1 MDETQRRLDDLLIAW
16 HKWAKGY
23 QHVGGINS
31 SPAFRDAKTSR
42 GWDTVADIVDGEIHH
57 SVMESVEYAIN
68 GDSNGQGAMEP
79 DYRTALQIQARNLA
93 TGYSVWISPR
103 LPNDIESRAQLL
115 GLARM
120 ALIVRLVGAGV
131 MEKEVDMA

>member
-1 MDETQRRLDDLLIAW
+1 MNQTQRTLDDLLCAW

-31 SPAFRDAKTSR
+31 SPMFRDTKTSR

-57 SVMESVEYAIN
+57 SVMESIDFNVM
-68 GDSNGQGAMEP
+68 QLEP
-79 DYRTALQIQARNLA
+79 DYRTALQLQARNLA
-93 TGYSVWISPR
+93 TGYSVWNSPR

-120 ALIVRLVGAGV
+120 ALILRLVSAGV
-131 MEKEVDMA
+131 MNSGC

>member
-1 MDETQRRLDDLLIAW
+1 MNQTQRTLDELLASW

-31 SPAFRDAKTSR
+31 SPMFRDTKTSR

-57 SVMESVEYAIN
+57 SVMESIDFHVM
-68 GDSNGQGAMEP
+68 QLQP
-79 DYRTALQIQARNLA
+79 DYRTALQIQARNIA
-93 TGYSVWISPR
+93 SGCSVWTSPR
-103 LPNDIESRAQLL
+103 LPNDVQSRAQLL

-120 ALIVRLVGAGV
+120 ALILRLVSAGI
-131 MEKEVDMA
+131 MEKEFDTTA

>member
-1 MDETQRRLDDLLIAW
+1 MTPKKEGGGMDETQRRLDDLLIAW

-57 SVMESVEYAIN
+57 SVMESIDFNVM
-68 GDSNGQGAMEP
+68 QLEP

-93 TGYSVWISPR
+93 TGRYVWTSPR

-115 GLARM
+115 GLARV
-120 ALIVRLVGAGV
+120 ALIARLMSAGV
-131 MEKEVDMA
+131 LENTC